1 MKPNYKNWVPK
12 TMIWGLMA
20 ATAIMLLCFFIFGIF
35 GSFTGGGLR
44 IALGIIFGAAFLVCG
59 KSVSYTHLDVYK
71 RQVWLWGLSE
81 SGLTETA

>member
-44 IALGIIFGAAFLVCG
+44 IALGIICLLYTSFTAVVHLFWQVKVECYVFGGPGSF
-59 KSVSYTHLDVYK
+59 
-71 RQVWLWGLSE
+71 Q
-81 SGLTETA
+81 